1 MFSKYDKELYNKGQK
16 RISTLRTW
24 NIDYRGEY
32 KICIHKIIKD
42 IRKRIRAIRKKR
54 QWKKNRQ
61 IWQRIKSELLKVKNT
76 VTVIEFNGD

>member
-1 MFSKYDKELYNKGQK
+1 MFSRYDKGLYNKDK
-16 RISTLRTW
+16 RISTSGTW
-24 NIDYRGEY
+24 NVDYRGDY

-54 QWKKNRQ
+54 QWKK

>member
-1 MFSKYDKELYNKGQK
+1 MFSRYDKGLYNKDK

-24 NIDYRGEY
+24 NVDYRGDY

-54 QWKKNRQ
+54 QWKK

>member
-1 MFSKYDKELYNKGQK
+1 MIKDYTTKDK
-16 RISTLRTW
+16 RIITLRTW
-24 NIDYRGEY
+24 NVDYRGDY
-32 KICIHKIIKD
+32 KICIYKIIKD
-42 IRKRIRAIRKKR
+42 IRKRIQAIRKKR